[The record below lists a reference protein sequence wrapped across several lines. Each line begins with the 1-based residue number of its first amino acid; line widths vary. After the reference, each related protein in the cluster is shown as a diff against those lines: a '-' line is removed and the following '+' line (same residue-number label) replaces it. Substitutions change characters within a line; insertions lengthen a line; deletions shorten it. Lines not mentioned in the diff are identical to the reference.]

1 MMKSS
6 PRLKDSMLIKNQYKQ
21 KKDSFTAQGMYNMD
35 TRTNWNSKEISPKIK
50 DIIERSF
57 SPEINKFK
65 FQLRNTQKLNLD
77 PINQDILESSE
88 SEDDYQIK
96 SYGNY
101 DYSPMKSANMVFSSM
116 RPETPVSF
124 IKKLTIIQIKGPEKI
139 FPNPTARSL
148 MMKKEIFEKI

>member
-6 PRLKDSMLIKNQYKQ
+6 PHLKDSMLIKNQYKQ

-35 TRTNWNSKEISPKIK
+35 THTNWNSKEITPKIK

-116 RPETPVSF
+116 RPETPVCF
-124 IKKLTIIQIKGPEKI
+124 IKKLTII
-139 FPNPTARSL
+139 
-148 MMKKEIFEKI
+148 